1 MLVVNKLSKRFRGEN
16 TPLFEDVT
24 FTVNGGERVG
34 VIGPNGSGKSTLLKL
49 IVGELDADRGSLM
62 FAPPNLRIGYLAQ
75 GMVVDETQ
83 TLDEVLFPH
92 LRELDTVEAELERL
106 AGELGDGAES
116 TLEAYHAT
124 LERITFLSE
133 RMSQAHGEK
142 MLAEM
147 GLDLPLDTPVATLS
161 GGQKTRLNLARILLQ
176 NPQLLVLDE
185 PTNHLDIQAL
195 NWLESWLMQFAGG
208 VLIVSH
214 DRAFLDRV
222 VNRIVALDTESQSA
236 RVFVGNYTDYIET
249 LRYEKD
255 QQWAQWQDQQV
266 KIAKMQRDV
275 QTTMARSIRKENATV
290 NDQQRRYAKK
300 VAQKAKAKETRL
312 KRYIEAEDRV
322 EKPTRTWEM
331 KLDFDRLPTT
341 HGVPVRT
348 ENLSIGYESP
358 LLSNL
363 NLAIQAGE
371 RIALLGPNGQGKS
384 TLLKTLIG
392 ELKPLA
398 GTLQIGS
405 GVQIGYLAQEQDIL
419 DSTSTPLKTLQ
430 DQAGL
435 NHTDARS
442 FLHHFLF
449 GGDEVFR
456 PIEAMSY
463 GERARLMLALLVAK
477 GANLL
482 VLDEPLNHLDLSARE
497 QFETALM
504 AFPGSVLAVVHD
516 RYFVDKFA
524 THIWHI
530 DKGTLQIDYQN
541 VE

>member
-16 TPLFEDVT
+16 NPLFEDVT

-49 IVGELDADRGSLM
+49 IVGELDADSGSLM
-62 FAPPNLRIGYLAQ
+62 FTPPNLRIGYLAQ
-75 GMVVDETQ
+75 GMIVDETQ

-92 LRELDTVEAELERL
+92 LRELDTAEAELERL
-106 AGELGDGAES
+106 AGALADGDES
-116 TLEAYHAT
+116 ILEAYNAT

-147 GLDLPLDTPVATLS
+147 GLNLPLDTLVATLS

-195 NWLESWLMQFAGG
+195 TWLESWLMQFAGG

-290 NDQQRRYAKK
+290 NDFQRAAAKR

-312 KRYIEAEDRV
+312 KRYMEAEDRV

-348 ENLSIGYESP
+348 ENLSIGYDSP

-392 ELKPLA
+392 ELKPLS

-419 DSTSTPLKTLQ
+419 DSASTPLKTLQ
-430 DQAGL
+430 DEAGL

-449 GGDEVFR
+449 AGDEVFR

-530 DKGTLQIDYQN
+530 DKGTLQIEYRI
-541 VE
+541 